1 MLILDSME
9 EVLLIPA
16 DEDLEGAEGAGV
28 GRFCRFLNW
37 GRAEEGSSSMK
48 GSTETMV
55 RGGIKIKLKLSPN

>member
-9 EVLLIPA
+9 VSLIPA

-28 GRFCRFLNW
+28 GRFHRFLNW

-48 GSTETMV
+48 GSTETMG
-55 RGGIKIKLKLSPN
+55 RGGIKIKLKLNQN

>member
-1 MLILDSME
+1 MLILDSI

-16 DEDLEGAEGAGV
+16 DEDLEGAKRAEG

-48 GSTETMV
+48 GSTEPMV
-55 RGGIKIKLKLSPN
+55 RGGIKIKSNQN